1 MTIAPARR
9 VFTACRI
16 PADTCVVCELQLT
29 SLPLEILF
37 YFGGLYDI
45 IFFVL
50 TFLLFLYKGEDRRPS
65 RSSGVV

>member
-1 MTIAPARR
+1 MTCDRAGGHLGNPLVDLTYSRNPSTGGGI
-9 VFTACRI
+9 
-16 PADTCVVCELQLT
+16 VCELQLT

-50 TFLLFLYKGEDRRPS
+50 TFLLFLYKG
-65 RSSGVV
+65 